1 MNAKIKQSIISLL
14 LGRAGNKAAG
24 AFFSAVALR
33 LHIRASTKID
43 TFATN
48 GKAIYYNE
56 RYLESITPEEVT
68 GILAHEVLHVANF
81 HNTRRGM
88 RDHKMWNIACDLAI
102 NSIIIDS
109 GLRLPKD
116 GVFAGVGKFA
126 SFPTGES
133 AERYYELLMQQGS
146 GDDGNDKNPVNVG
159 SGGGDQQSPNQQDQ
173 QQDGDG
179 KGKDGNDSKDGKP
192 SEGHGNDSG
201 PSMDKDT
208 GGFGGVLDA
217 DKNDEGDIMAVV
229 ETAKELSKNQGNMP
243 GGLRELLDSRRSTI
257 DWRAALHNLLKAKAR
272 SEYTY
277 RRPSRR
283 GGGGCILPVQGGYKV
298 PKTAVLLDTSG
309 SIGGDILAKFTGEIE
324 AFRKEAKCELVLI
337 PHHTHAYSVTQIDA
351 DQDLELPR
359 LQSGGTCH
367 CDAIAT
373 AVQHEAEL
381 IVSLTDCESSFP
393 EDPGVEV
400 IWVRHN
406 QSSHPAAP
414 PAYGSLVDIVE

>member
-1 MNAKIKQSIISLL
+1 MNAKIKQSVISLL

-33 LHIRASTKID
+33 LHIKASTKID

-56 RYLESITPEEVT
+56 AYLDSITTEEVT
-68 GILAHEVLHVANF
+68 GVLAHEVLHVANF

-88 RDHKMWNIACDLAI
+88 RDPKMWNIACDLAI

-133 AERYYELLMQQGS
+133 AEKYYELLMQQGAGGGG
-146 GDDGNDKNPVNVG
+146 GDQNPVNVG
-159 SGGGDQQSPNQQDQ
+159 SGGGDQQSPDQ

-179 KGKDGNDSKDGKP
+179 DGKDEAKDGKP
-192 SEGHGNDSG
+192 SEGQGSGNDSG

-208 GGFGGVLDA
+208 GGLGGVLDA

-229 ETAKELSKNQGNMP
+229 ETAKELAKSQGNMP
-243 GGLRELLDSRRSTI
+243 GGLRQLLESRRSVV
-257 DWRAALHNLLKAKAR
+257 DWRAALQNLLKAKAK
-272 SEYTY
+272 SDYTY

-283 GGGGCILPVQGGYKV
+283 SGGGCILPVQGGYKV
-298 PKTAVLLDTSG
+298 PRTAVLLDTSG
-309 SIGGDILAKFTGEIE
+309 SIGSDILAKFTGEIE
-324 AFRKEAKCELVLI
+324 AFRKEAKCDLVLI
-337 PHHTHAYSVTQIDA
+337 PHHVNAYSVAEVDS
-351 DQDLELPR
+351 DQDLVLPR

-367 CDAIAT
+367 CDAISK
-373 AVQHEAEL
+373 AVEMEAEL

-393 EDPGVEV
+393 ADPGVDV

-406 QSSHPAAP
+406 TSSHPASP
-414 PAYGSLVDIVE
+414 PSYGSLVDIVE